1 MVIDLAMRV
10 VNAVFAA
17 FFVAEVAL
25 VVNAVVAKRRFCVRT
40 SRADLRVA
48 MDVDILCFDVGVA
61 RASHGAY
68 TDAVAILD
76 DTSQVTA
83 REGHVPEIGVESQ
96 VR

>member
-1 MVIDLAMRV
+1 MRLVIAAL
-10 VNAVFAA
+10 AA
-17 FFVAEVAL
+17 FFVAEVTL
-25 VVNAVVAKRRFCVRT
+25 VVDAVVAKRRFCIRT
-40 SRADLRVA
+40 SRAGLRVA
-48 MDVDILCFDVGVA
+48 MVVDILCFDNGVA
-61 RASHGAY
+61 RASHGAH